1 MNGISIE
8 WIKNEVEMD
17 LKNLKYVGGGV
28 LDNFLMI
35 IFLNE
40 LDKGIYLCIVKNFV
54 DFFLKDMILG
64 NF

>member
-1 MNGISIE
+1 
-8 WIKNEVEMD
+8 MD

-64 NF
+64 NFQI